1 MDPPPPPPPP
11 PAPASRAACKGLL
24 EAMDAMCDDPGFRSF
39 RPSVARAIASLRDD
53 AIAARATA

>member
-1 MDPPPPPPPP
+1 MDPPPSP
-11 PAPASRAACKGLL
+11 PAPAIRAACKGLL